1 MTPMMTMPMVASGDL
16 ANAGGPVL
24 EACLL
29 QVLLVHYANLGQ
41 VKILCCRSRNAA
53 WIWSSRYGFRLG
65 AEALEKED
73 KRRRTKPKEGE
84 KQTIYART
92 WGDVVAGG
100 LRLTGDVGVL
110 ELWIISALL

>member
-1 MTPMMTMPMVASGDL
+1 MPHGSGAPDMVSDSGGG
-16 ANAGGPVL
+16 AG
-24 EACLL
+24 
-29 QVLLVHYANLGQ
+29 
-41 VKILCCRSRNAA
+41 KR
-53 WIWSSRYGFRLG
+53 
-65 AEALEKED
+65 D